1 MPPRTIR
8 EGDEVYEQIL
18 VKLSEAQNL
27 IKESKKSLEKV
38 KSDQRKFFENTIKQL
53 KKELEKAE
61 ESKSQHEKLKRENTI
76 LTVQKNQIMTNWM
89 AMNKFVNGDMVSFY
103 DFNDLNGILSITDYR
118 FMLVVSVFQLE
129 RELLCLYQQIYLLSA
144 ISRKKFETQCIGCC
158 LSALTG

>member
-8 EGDEVYEQIL
+8 EGDEIYEEIL
-18 VKLSEAQNL
+18 VKLGEAQNL
-27 IKESKKSLEKV
+27 IKDSKKSLEKV

-61 ESKSQHEKLKRENTI
+61 ESKSQHEKLKNENNI
-76 LTVQKNQIMTNWM
+76 LRVQKNQILTNWM
-89 AMNKFVNGDMVSFY
+89 RMNTLVNGDMVSFY
-103 DFNDLNGILSITDYR
+103 HFNDLNGILSITDYR
-118 FMLVVSVFQLE
+118 FMLVVSVFRLE

-158 LSALTG
+158 LSVLTG

>member
-144 ISRKKFETQCIGCC
+144 ISRKKV
-158 LSALTG
+158 